1 MLRVKDVIDKL
12 QLKILTDNKSGCE
25 LMDNQVSGVY
35 ICDLLS
41 WVMSHAR
48 KGDIWVTVQ
57 IHPNIV
63 AVATLLELSCI
74 IIPEGIEVDKV
85 TLDKA
90 KENKVLLLQSDK
102 DSFFIAGKLKEMGL

>member
-1 MLRVKDVIDKL
+1 MLKVKDVIDKL
-12 QLKILTDNKSGCE
+12 QLKILTDNKSECA
-25 LMDNQVSGVY
+25 LMDNPVSGVY

-63 AVATLLELSCI
+63 AVASLLELSCV
-74 IIPEGIEVDKV
+74 IIPEGIEVDNV
-85 TLDKA
+85 TLNKA
-90 KENKVLLLQSDK
+90 RENNILLLQSDK
-102 DSFFIAGKLKEMGL
+102 DSFFLAGKLKELGL